1 MKKASVLLIA
11 LFFGITFKGI
21 SQTATPAEFYVGKW
35 EMAILGTPN
44 GDAKMPV
51 EISLK
56 EGKLS
61 GEITNP
67 EDPSGAKIPMS
78 SIETE
83 GGLLTV
89 FFSMAGYDL
98 SIAFTKV
105 DDDNFK
111 GKLMDMFESSMKR
124 IKL

>member
-1 MKKASVLLIA
+1 
-11 LFFGITFKGI
+11 
-21 SQTATPAEFYVGKW
+21 
-35 EMAILGTPN
+35 MAILGTPN

-67 EDPSGAKIPMS
+67 EDPTGAKIPMS
-78 SIETE
+78 NIETE
-83 GGLLTV
+83 GGLFTV
-89 FFSMAGYDL
+89 YFSMAGYDL
-98 SIAFTKV
+98 SIAFAKV

-111 GKLMDMFESSMKR
+111 GKLMDMFESSLKR
-124 IKL
+124 IKQ